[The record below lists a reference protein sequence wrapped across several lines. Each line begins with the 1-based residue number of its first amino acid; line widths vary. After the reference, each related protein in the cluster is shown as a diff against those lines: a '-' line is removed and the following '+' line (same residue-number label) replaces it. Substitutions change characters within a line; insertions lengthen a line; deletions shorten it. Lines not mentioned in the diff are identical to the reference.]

1 MDRGLDPRRELRLRL
16 CVHAVIDAHVPSA
29 AVLALDQPFGA
40 RCLGISLETRYEIL
54 HDCRL
59 GHERVELGVG
69 GVEWVRDRDVDGVA
83 SEEARGLEQAI
94 VVDQRDSLDLGVGR
108 RHVD

>member
-16 CVHAVIDAHVPSA
+16 CVHAVVDAHVPSA

-40 RCLGISLETRYEIL
+40 WSLGIRFDRVNKIL
-54 HDCRL
+54 HDGRL

-69 GVEWVRDRDVDGVA
+69 GVEWVRDRDVDGVV